1 MAAIDQLRAEL
12 NEAKDKHIGADLS
25 LDITAQ
31 YDLMKSGVP
40 VIRWMLPLMAGG
52 VDGDNMLAAMT
63 PEQQA
68 AHMKGELN
76 PSKAPFAIAIAASF
90 VMAWV
95 LAGVI
100 GHMGAVTVRSG
111 LISAAFIWFGFVV
124 TTLSVNYAFSGR
136 NPMLTVIDSGHWL
149 GALLV
154 MGAVIG
160 AFGV

>member
-1 MAAIDQLRAEL
+1 MLTFAGINYLAVFIAGLAGFGFGAIYYMS
-12 NEAKDKHIGADLS
+12 LS
-25 LDITAQ
+25 
-31 YDLMKSGVP
+31 GP
-40 VIRWMLPLMAGG
+40 WMNAVGW
-52 VDGDNMLAAMT
+52 T

>member
-1 MAAIDQLRAEL
+1 MLTFAGINYLAVFIAGLAGFGFGAIYYMS
-12 NEAKDKHIGADLS
+12 LS
-25 LDITAQ
+25 
-31 YDLMKSGVP
+31 GP
-40 VIRWMLPLMAGG
+40 WMSAVGW
-52 VDGDNMLAAMT
+52 T